1 MHNFRELKVWQKAR
15 ILVKEVYMFT
25 KDLPDEEK
33 FGLTSQMRRAS
44 VSIPS
49 NITEGTGRRTNKE
62 FGRFLD
68 IAIGS
73 AYELETQLILC
84 LDLGFVSQKKFV
96 ELEEKIQEVERMTHS
111 LREKLTQ

>member
-1 MHNFRELKVWQKAR
+1 
-15 ILVKEVYMFT
+15 MFT

-49 NITEGTGRRTNKE
+49 NIAEETGRRTNKE
-62 FGRFLD
+62 FDRFLD